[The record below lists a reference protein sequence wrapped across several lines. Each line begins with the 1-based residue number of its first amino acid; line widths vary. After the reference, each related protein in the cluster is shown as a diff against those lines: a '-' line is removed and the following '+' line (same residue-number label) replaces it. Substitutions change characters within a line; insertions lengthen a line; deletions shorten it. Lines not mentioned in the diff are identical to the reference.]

1 MAKRKLIQF
10 RSLNEHKQAIA
21 LLSQP
26 LGSTLVIFKGNQY
39 VMTPYQLQQ
48 LDQKNI
54 RYKIIKEID

>member
-10 RSLNEHKQAIA
+10 KTLDEHKQGVA

-26 LGSTLVIFKGNQY
+26 LGSTLIIFRNDQY